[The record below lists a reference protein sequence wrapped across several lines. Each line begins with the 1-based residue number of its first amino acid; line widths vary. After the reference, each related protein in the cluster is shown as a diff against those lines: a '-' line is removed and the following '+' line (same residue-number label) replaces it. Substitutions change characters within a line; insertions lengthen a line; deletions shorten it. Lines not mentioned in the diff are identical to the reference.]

1 MNQKQISF
9 ILEESYSYSRTGY
22 CASNRRLSLIAF
34 RNARGEKRRSKS
46 CQTCTFIKKK
56 EKIIL
61 F

>member
-46 CQTCTFIKKK
+46 CQTCTFI
-56 EKIIL
+56 
-61 F
+61 